1 MPAEPKREATCREK
15 IAGVAH
21 PNKRVPIQPR
31 SRKRSCISCCTE
43 VATGRRGSRHI
54 LYEIVAGGISPSR
67 KKHGMKQYIVRLTDE
82 VRQQLLEAVQGGTR
96 PVRVV
101 RRALILLQAGAGL
114 TDLQIVEHLGCA
126 EGTVRNVRKRFCR
139 EGLEGA
145 LHESPRA
152 GRPSD
157 FTARQKQQIVAL
169 ACADPPEG
177 RARWTLELLCEHATR
192 QGVVESIS
200 KSAVSLLLKTHDLKP
215 WEKKDPVRN

>member
-1 MPAEPKREATCREK
+1 
-15 IAGVAH
+15 
-21 PNKRVPIQPR
+21 
-31 SRKRSCISCCTE
+31 
-43 VATGRRGSRHI
+43 
-54 LYEIVAGGISPSR
+54 
-67 KKHGMKQYIVRLTDE
+67 MKQYIVRLTDE

-101 RRALILLQAGAGL
+101 RRALILLQADAGL

-169 ACADPPEG
+169 ACRTRPRVEPTG
-177 RARWTLELLCEHATR
+177 RWNSSASTRPGRVLWSRSARA
-192 QGVVESIS
+192 
-200 KSAVSLLLKTHDLKP
+200 P
-215 WEKKDPVRN
+215 